1 MKQELLQTLRALEVA
16 LHQPSV
22 RGDRERLD
30 QLLHPHFREFGR
42 SGREYDRAEML
53 LDLPQDQQPSQLWS
67 QDFVLEPLAE
77 GCALLTY
84 RSASITAD
92 GTLERHTN
100 RSSIWQLTPEGWKML
115 FHQGTATA
123 PFEKH
128 AT

>member
-1 MKQELLQTLRALEVA
+1 VITNGSTNFSTQISASLADPAANTTEPKCWPNSHRSSSLVNC
-16 LHQPSV
+16 
-22 RGDRERLD
+22 
-30 QLLHPHFREFGR
+30 GR
-42 SGREYDRAEML
+42 R
-53 LDLPQDQQPSQLWS
+53 
-67 QDFVLEPLAE
+67 DFVLEPLAE

-100 RSSIWQLTPEGWKML
+100 RSSVWQLTPEGWKML
-115 FHQGTATA
+115 FHQGTPTT